1 MCKYLSQRCLLS
13 ASALILSACGGS
25 SDNASFTGDYTV
37 GGTVTGANSAIL
49 VINDTGGN
57 PDSVSTDAS
66 FSFSGQPQSGACYT
80 AGCTYAVE
88 IANQPSGQVCAIAN
102 AAGTIGSSSVTDI
115 AVTCTSSPE
124 SIAYSFTGG
133 VDGGQPVSGLSKG
146 FDGNFY
152 GVSARGGDY
161 GFGSFYQFNPWFKRN

>member
-1 MCKYLSQRCLLS
+1 MFKHLSQLCLLS
-13 ASALILSACGGS
+13 VSALMLSACGGS

-80 AGCTYAVE
+80 AGCTYAVK

-102 AAGTIGSSSVTDI
+102 AAGTIGSSNVTDI
-115 AVTCTSSPE
+115 AVTCTSSP
-124 SIAYSFTGG
+124 
-133 VDGGQPVSGLSKG
+133 
-146 FDGNFY
+146 
-152 GVSARGGDY
+152 
-161 GFGSFYQFNPWFKRN
+161 